1 MTKPF
6 VVAIDGPAG
15 SGKSTVSKAV
25 ASCLGF
31 GYCDT
36 GAAYRTLAWACIE
49 AGADLD
55 DENSI
60 LTVHSATN
68 YVSSDNPE
76 EQVFL
81 VDGVDVSTAIRE
93 ENVSAAVSKIARHLS
108 VRQVLVQS
116 FQDIIKFST
125 RPGIVME
132 GRDITTVVAPDA
144 EVRILL
150 TADQGVR
157 IARRQA
163 ESQGKA
169 SEPIARGLVDRDQKD
184 SQVVDFMVP
193 ADGVRLLDSG
203 SLSFEE
209 TVEATLSIILDAF
222 GDPSV

>member
-1 MTKPF
+1 MRKPF

-25 ASCLGF
+25 ANSLGF

-49 AGADLD
+49 AKVDLD

-60 LTVHSATN
+60 LTVHSATT
-68 YVSSDNPE
+68 YGSSDNPE

-81 VDGVDVSTAIRE
+81 VDGVDVSAAIRE
-93 ENVSAAVSKIARHLS
+93 ESVSRAVSKIARHPG
-108 VRQVLVQS
+108 VRKALIRS
-116 FQDIIKFST
+116 FRDLIKSSNRT
-125 RPGIVME
+125 GIVME

-163 ESQGKA
+163 EFQVKA

-184 SQVVDFMVP
+184 SEVVDFMVP

-203 SLSFEE
+203 PLSFEQ
-209 TVEATLSIILDAF
+209 TVEATLSIIFDEV
-222 GDPSV
+222 GDLSV